1 MKHDKLDELLR
12 LKSTGEITPEEKL
25 EMENLI
31 RTNEEAC
38 RQYLDYT
45 SVDAMLKWQFD
56 ETTVPVIP
64 KKPNIITFRRVL
76 MAAAALLVLGLGIHF
91 WHPIEPKGTN
101 TEELPVLVESKYD
114 KPHTLS
120 GWSFLPALDAD
131 YEVLGPARVRLNRG
145 EVYAAS
151 TPYPQGQRPHL
162 EIETPAGNVTAKGT
176 RFYVST
182 SKKEKEEEMKITRV
196 LVMTGIVGLSNI
208 FGSAEAQE
216 GGQLLATS
224 KTARQTLMREGD

>member
-1 MKHDKLDELLR
+1 
-12 LKSTGEITPEEKL
+12 
-25 EMENLI
+25 MENLI

-64 KKPNIITFRRVL
+64 KKPNVITFRRVL

-151 TPYPQGQRPHL
+151 TPYPKGNAPIWRLRPRPATPRLKGPVFTYPHPKRKGRRNEDHPRPRNDRHRWLEQHFRFCRSPGGRTTSGHL
-162 EIETPAGNVTAKGT
+162 QD
-176 RFYVST
+176 RT
-182 SKKEKEEEMKITRV
+182 SDID
-196 LVMTGIVGLSNI
+196 
-208 FGSAEAQE
+208 A
-216 GGQLLATS
+216 GGQLP
-224 KTARQTLMREGD
+224 